1 MTIQSMP
8 QAATLTWE
16 GLRNLP
22 IPQEVRQ
29 GCVFNEIE
37 LSRKGIDELPAPL
50 NRATCWIYCREAWP
64 HSNPDFE
71 GDIFITLAVQ
81 ADHRYCQ
88 LVPGNKHTEIPV
100 IPGLLFTTDPLSLH
114 WLAPNSDDGAGF
126 IGLQF
131 EVPYHSADEF
141 FSALTAE
148 LSSLGQI
155 RVERPALNDALLVA
169 TGEYVGTP
177 PGPLAEMENC
187 A

>member
-50 NRATCWIYCREAWP
+50 NRATCWIYCREAWT
-64 HSNPDFE
+64 HSDPDFE

-88 LVPGNKHTEIPV
+88 LVPGTSTRKSR
-100 IPGLLFTTDPLSLH
+100 LSLVFCSR
-114 WLAPNSDDGAGF
+114 LIRCPC
-126 IGLQF
+126 IGLRRT
-131 EVPYHSADEF
+131 VMTGRVSLA
-141 FSALTAE
+141 SSSRCLTT
-148 LSSLGQI
+148 LRTSSS
-155 RVERPALNDALLVA
+155 RR
-169 TGEYVGTP
+169 
-177 PGPLAEMENC
+177 
-187 A
+187 